1 MFVWEAAS
9 AFADREHLGNAQR
22 ERQRSILHKCDNL
35 IRDRR
40 QDPLDDLR
48 QNDLEK
54 CLCFIVAQDLCCLIL
69 SHRHGLDAAAVD
81 FRKIR
86 GVVDHKADEC
96 QLSDDSCSRL

>member
-1 MFVWEAAS
+1 MIE
-9 AFADREHLGNAQR
+9 
-22 ERQRSILHKCDNL
+22 
-35 IRDRR
+35 
-40 QDPLDDLR
+40 DPLDDLR

-96 QLSDDSCSRL
+96 RCQTIAAPDFDMEQIVWSEINDHQLQH